1 MKLSKNEVLYVGNL
15 ARLYVNE
22 SDIDK
27 FSQQLSDI
35 LVYIEKLNSINTDN
49 IEPMAHAVEV
59 FNAFREDNVTNFSG
73 KEAALSNAPDKDE
86 DSFKV
91 PKII

>member
-15 ARLYVNE
+15 ARLYIDE
-22 SDIDK
+22 GDIEK
-27 FSQQLSDI
+27 FSKQLSDI
-35 LVYIEKLNSINTDN
+35 LLYIEKLNSINTDN

-59 FNAFREDNVTNFSG
+59 TNAFREDKVTNSHG
-73 KEAALSNAPDKDE
+73 KEDSLSNAPDRDE
-86 DSFKV
+86 DYFKV